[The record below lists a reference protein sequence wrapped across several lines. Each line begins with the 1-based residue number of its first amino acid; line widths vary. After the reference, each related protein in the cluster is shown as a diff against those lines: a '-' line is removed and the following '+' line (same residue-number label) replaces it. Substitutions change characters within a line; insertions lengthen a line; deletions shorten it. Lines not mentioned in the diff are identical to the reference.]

1 MPKNEFQA
9 SLALAGR
16 IYFPFSV
23 NSPCFILKVLNTL
36 LTEGFFLQ
44 KLRPVA
50 STWLSEHW
58 NISGH
63 LVTKDMTM
71 SVVNMS

>member
-50 STWLSEHW
+50 STWLSEH
-58 NISGH
+58 
-63 LVTKDMTM
+63 
-71 SVVNMS
+71 